1 MAVGV
6 DIGGSHITAALVDLE
21 DRSII
26 EGTWHRER
34 VNGKGTAE
42 EIIDAWAA
50 VIKDVAVGLDAANL
64 VIGIGVPGPFNY
76 EEGISLMKNQD
87 KYDTLYGLNVK
98 ELLAARLNTSPKNI
112 QFINDAGCFLQG
124 EGFSGAARDFKSAI
138 GLTLGTGL
146 GSAIYDGHQS
156 KDADRWCAPF
166 KDSIAEDYI
175 STRWFIKR
183 YAAISGRTV
192 KDVKALTEMMGED
205 ARIAGIFEEFG
216 TNLGEFLVPF
226 IQQEK
231 PEVVVLGGNIA
242 NAAALFTPAVYKV
255 LDSNNIHVPLR
266 VAMLGESA
274 AVIGAASL
282 WFGEIVS
289 A

>member
-34 VNGKGTAE
+34 INGKGTVE
-42 EIIDAWAA
+42 EIIDAWTA
-50 VIKDVAVGLDAANL
+50 VIKEVAAGLEGENI
-64 VIGIGVPGPFNY
+64 VIGIGMPGPFNY
-76 EEGISLMKNQD
+76 EDGISLMQNQEKFD
-87 KYDTLYGLNVK
+87 ALYGLNVK
-98 ELLAARLNTSPKNI
+98 ELLAARLHTSPKNI

-146 GSAIYDGHQS
+146 GSATFDGHLA
-156 KDADRWCAPF
+156 KDADRWCTPF
-166 KDSIAEDYI
+166 KASIAEDYI

-183 YAAISGRTV
+183 YAEITGRTV
-192 KDVKALTEMMGED
+192 KDVKALTELMGED
-205 ARIAGIFEEFG
+205 TRIAGIFEEFG

-226 IQQEK
+226 IQQER

-242 NAAALFTPAVYKV
+242 NAAALFTPAVNNV

-274 AVIGAASL
+274 AVIGAASV
-282 WFGEIVS
+282 WYGEIVN